1 MDEILRRSDME
12 IFVESEDNMRRIQF
26 SCKSSWR

>member
-12 IFVESEDNMRRIQF
+12 TYVVSEDNMRRIQL
-26 SCKSSWR
+26 SRQQCR